1 MPTLQKIN
9 LLKFPLISAIFL
21 CGCSANHYS
30 IHQSELLNSDK
41 SAVISVD
48 AKQRFLLSNVIT
60 KTTAEIPAIEGKP
73 AILAA
78 DGKPAIPATEG
89 KPSQPK
95 TTEKF
100 RRYCTEPSPDVF
112 TVLSQSAS
120 AGGSF
125 GQTASPQSINIALQ
139 GAFSSSETG
148 STISRT
154 QTINMLKEMMYR
166 TCERYLNGQISD
178 EEYPIIA
185 ARDQR
190 IMTSILAIE
199 QLTGAAL
206 AKPVVI
212 AASGNASTGQT
223 TSDAILSL
231 DNASKKIAEKKYA
244 LETAQKAFVDID
256 KPKGSC
262 KTLMSKDE
270 KDVAEADKPTRNQC
284 KDKNAN
290 LINAN
295 KELKDAQDHYDHL
308 ANLAGKPGVSSAT
321 TSANLLS
328 STSAATETDL
338 NIEKDKTLRIKAV
351 ANVVKT
357 IVLSSFNQEDETAFF
372 CYRAIKNENGQD
384 TQVKRACLGFIT
396 AKVKEHE
403 ATVQANT
410 AEILRSAGL
419 QRDYDKTITTITEE
433 NKESF
438 EKFWDKIKDGSGKLD
453 KAKLTTIISKNF
465 PNNVNTRLRSKLN
478 KMKQKST
485 RGEILEIFNTLFQDE
500 IDELLN
506 D

>member
-1 MPTLQKIN
+1 MNYQNNSSIAHLTKEIFEMPTLQKIN

-30 IHQSELLNSDK
+30 IHHAELLDSDK

-60 KTTAEIPAIEGKP
+60 KETAASG
-73 AILAA
+73 
-78 DGKPAIPATEG
+78 IPATQG
-89 KPSQPK
+89 GVAPS
-95 TTEKF
+95 EKY
-100 RRYCTEPSPDVF
+100 RRFCSEPSPDVF
-112 TVLSQSAS
+112 SVLSQAAS

-212 AASGNASTGQT
+212 AASGNASTGQA
-223 TSDAILSL
+223 TSDAILTL
-231 DNASKKIAEKKYA
+231 DNASKKIAEKKDA
-244 LETAQKAFVDID
+244 LETAQKAFADID
-256 KPKGSC
+256 KPEGSC
-262 KTLMSKDE
+262 KTLMAKKPDEVKD
-270 KDVAEADKPTRNQC
+270 EADKTKLEQC
-284 KDKNAN
+284 KEKQGKVNVA
-290 LINAN
+290 
-295 KELKDAQDHYDHL
+295 KQESKDAKDHYDHL
-308 ANLAGKPGVSSAT
+308 ANLAGKPGISSTT
-321 TSANLLS
+321 TSAQLLS
-328 STSAATETDL
+328 STSATTETDFK
-338 NIEKDKTLRIKAV
+338 IEKDRTKRITAV
-351 ANVVKT
+351 TDAVRE
-357 IVLSSFNQEDETAFF
+357 IVLNSFDQDDETSFF
-372 CYRAIKNENGQD
+372 CYSAINKGKDED
-384 TQVKRACLGFIT
+384 VKTACLHLITTKVEEQT
-396 AKVKEHE
+396 AK
-403 ATVQANT
+403 T
-410 AEILRSAGL
+410 ALRVAQLKLETTETSKQMDE
-419 QRDYDKTITTITEE
+419 QRKS
-433 NKESF
+433 SF
-438 EKFWDKIKDGSGKLD
+438 EKFWDRIKDGSGKLD
-453 KAKLTTIISKNF
+453 KAKLAAIISKNF
-465 PNNVNTRLRSKLN
+465 PSNVNKTLQGKLN

-485 RGEILEIFNTLFQDE
+485 RDEIFDIFKTLFLED
-500 IDELLN
+500 IDELLK

>member
-30 IHQSELLNSDK
+30 IHHAELFDSDK

-60 KTTAEIPAIEGKP
+60 KETAASGIPAIQGG
-73 AILAA
+73 AA
-78 DGKPAIPATEG
+78 
-89 KPSQPK
+89 PS
-95 TTEKF
+95 EKY
-100 RRYCTEPSPDVF
+100 RRFCSEPSPDVF
-112 TVLSQSAS
+112 SVLSQAVS

-125 GQTASPQSINIALQ
+125 GQTADPQSINIALQ

-148 STISRT
+148 ATISRT

-199 QLTGAAL
+199 QLTGTAL

-223 TSDAILSL
+223 TSDAIISL
-231 DNASKKIAEKKYA
+231 DNASKKIAEKKDA

-262 KTLMSKDE
+262 ETLMAKDE
-270 KDVAEADKPTRNQC
+270 KDVAEADKPKKNQC

-295 KELKDAQDHYDHL
+295 KELKDAQDHYEHL
-308 ANLAGKPGVSSAT
+308 ANLAGKPGISSAT

-328 STSAATETDL
+328 STSTATETDFK
-338 NIEKDKTLRIKAV
+338 IEKDRTKRIMAV
-351 ANVVKT
+351 TDAVRQ
-357 IVLSSFNQEDETAFF
+357 IVLASFKQEDETAFF
-372 CYRAIKNENGQD
+372 CYRAIKNENGQN
-384 TQVKRACLGFIT
+384 TQVKTACLDFIT
-396 AKVKEHE
+396 AKVK
-403 ATVQANT
+403 ANT

-419 QRDYDKTITTITEE
+419 QNEFMETIKSIDEE
-433 NKESF
+433 KKESF
-438 EKFWDKIKDGSGKLD
+438 EKFWDKIKNGSGKLD

-465 PNNVNTRLRSKLN
+465 PNNVNTTLRGKLN

-485 RGEILEIFNTLFQDE
+485 RDEILEIFNTLFSDE
-500 IDELLN
+500 IDELLR